1 MNLFILHAEKLADYY
16 KINSTVPE
24 VRTVSSISNPKNNS
38 LLFCKA
44 LNPEMKANLSKVK
57 GSIILVNIGADV
69 PSKIIKN
76 NLVLFVKNPRLDYVY
91 ILNHFTFKDKETYP
105 NDSYYIHK
113 EASVDKSCVIEPHV
127 FISRNVQIGKNCHI
141 KSGVKIHE
149 NVEIGNNT
157 TIGSNTVIGDIGFG
171 IERINDMEWQRIPFE
186 GDPMKM
192 PHLGGV
198 IIGSNVGIGALNT
211 VVSGAIEPTVIE
223 DFVKTDDH
231 VHIAHNCKIR
241 RGVLITAAAELSG
254 GVEIGED
261 SWIGPNCS
269 IFQQKKIGK
278 RCVVGLGAAIF
289 KDMKDGEI
297 YIATP
302 AKKLIDKKQIKK

>member
-1 MNLFILHAEKLADYY
+1 MRLFSLHNEKLADFY
-16 KINSTVPE
+16 KIQDPIPE
-24 VRTVSSISNPKNNS
+24 VHSISSISNPKDNS
-38 LLFCKA
+38 LIFCKK
-44 LNPEMKANLSKVK
+44 LNPQYEKQLSNVK
-57 GSIILVNIGADV
+57 GSILLVNQDA
-69 PSKIIKN
+69 IISETLVKN
-76 NLVLFVKNPRLDYVY
+76 NLVLFVNNPRLDYVY
-91 ILNHFTFKDKETYP
+91 ILNNFMIRDDEKYP
-105 NDSYYIHK
+105 STSFFIHD
-113 EASVDKSCVIEPHV
+113 EADVHSTCIIEPHV
-127 FISRNVQIGKNCHI
+127 FISRNVKIGKNCHI

-149 NVEIGNNT
+149 NVQIGNCT

-171 IERINDMEWQRIPFE
+171 IERINDKEWQRIPFDGE
-186 GDPMKM
+186 PMKM

-198 IIGSNVGIGALNT
+198 IIGDNVGIGALNT
-211 VVSGAIEPTVIE
+211 VVSGAIEPTLIE
-223 DFVKTDDH
+223 DYVKTDDH

-297 YIATP
+297 YIASP
-302 AKKLIDKKQIKK
+302 AKKLTDKKQFKK